1 MRSEIMAIKIIEEEQ
16 RKKVNLLR
24 DVDAEFVSLVKHG
37 ANRMPF
43 RVIKLDKQRGGEK
56 KTMTLAIQSIILP
69 KGKSIEDLTK
79 LDGLQ
84 YLSEAD
90 LTQKQDHDQYVKFPQ
105 VDPKLFDSE
114 SMQIVKA
121 GEGYLIVG
129 LMTEKTDKQVLS
141 LSEDQ
146 VEKLSTI
153 PTSPMDAIIGDPDV
167 AAQAAMVNSFR
178 DMFDVE
184 LYSMIDIVT
193 GALRQTS
200 GDPKKRKNTVLS
212 AVDAFKNFLSVG
224 LDAIGG
230 NGAEMSKF
238 EKTES
243 GGNSIGGDEMFKDK
257 DEFTNAVNEIVN
269 KSLDEKLPN
278 MVGDAVSKALEKF
291 EEKINEKL
299 DTKPKDGD
307 DKGQAADADAQKS
320 DKKDKD
326 NKGGDDPVAALTETV
341 KALTEKVEKLAAD
354 PDTDS
359 GAADQDDP
367 GNQVNKSDKDDDKNK
382 NKTVDADHKY
392 KGKSREHDL
401 SVFGGLLTRKTKA
414 A

>member
-1 MRSEIMAIKIIEEEQ
+1 MAVKIIEEEQ
-16 RKKVNLLR
+16 RKKINMLR

-43 RVIKLDKQRGGEK
+43 RVIKLDKERGGEK

-69 KGKSIEDLTK
+69 KGKNLDDLTK

-105 VDPKLFDSE
+105 VDPKLFDSQ

-121 GEGYLIVG
+121 GDGYLIVG

-153 PTSPMDAIIGDPDV
+153 PTSPMDSIIGDPDV

-178 DMFDVE
+178 DMFDIE
-184 LYSMIDIVT
+184 LMSMIDIVT

-212 AVDAFKNFLSVG
+212 AVDAFKGFLSVG

-230 NGAEMSKF
+230 NGTEMSKF
-238 EKTES
+238 EKTQTES
-243 GGNSIGGDEMFKDK
+243 GGNSIGGEEMFKNK
-257 DEFTNAVNEIVN
+257 EEFTSAVNEIVN
-269 KSLDEKLPN
+269 KTLDEKLPN
-278 MVGDAVSKALEKF
+278 MVGDAVTKALEKF
-291 EEKINEKL
+291 EEKFDEKL
-299 DTKPKDGD
+299 KAKPEDN
-307 DKGQAADADAQKS
+307 KGQADADAQKS
-320 DKKDKD
+320 DKDDK
-326 NKGGDDPVAALTETV
+326 GADDPVVKLAETV
-341 KALTEKVEKLAAD
+341 KTLAEKVDKMSAQ

-367 GNQVNKSDKDDDKNK
+367 GQDKQKTDKDQDKI
-382 NKTVDADHKY
+382 VGDHKY